1 MSAHWQH
8 LVARSARLVVLSLSV
23 IVATLAPLTEV
34 SANGPH
40 IRPEELF
47 SGSVGPYTIRVEAI
61 PIVGPVH
68 MTVVVFDA
76 VSHFPVSDATIKV
89 TGRGSESGIQAGPV
103 LGTYIAR
110 SQTYTMTV
118 PAEEPGDW
126 VFTMVVTSTLGEEV
140 LDMPVVLVRGEPGVG
155 WTVIGMAVVLIG
167 LLLWFAGRALRKGKQ
182 RMSPRPQGRKKR

>member
-23 IVATLAPLTEV
+23 LVATLAPLTEV

-140 LDMPVVLVRGEPGVG
+140 LDMSVVLARGESGVG
-155 WTVIGMAVVLIG
+155 WTVIGTAVVLIG

>member
-140 LDMPVVLVRGEPGVG
+140 LNMSVVLARGESGVG
-155 WTVIGMAVVLIG
+155 WTVIGTAVVLIG

>member
-140 LDMPVVLVRGEPGVG
+140 LDMPVVLVRGESGVG
-155 WTVIGMAVVLIG
+155 WTVIGTAVVLIG

-182 RMSPRPQGRKKR
+182 RMSPRLQGRKKR

>member
-140 LDMPVVLVRGEPGVG
+140 LDMPVVLVRGESGVG
-155 WTVIGMAVVLIG
+155 WTVIGTAVVLIG

>member
-1 MSAHWQH
+1 M
-8 LVARSARLVVLSLSV
+8 VLSLSV
-23 IVATLAPLTEV
+23 IVATLAPQTEV

-61 PIVGPVH
+61 PIVDPVH

-126 VFTMVVTSTLGEEV
+126 LFTMVVTSTLGEEV
-140 LDMPVVLVRGEPGVG
+140 LDMPVVLVRGESGVG
-155 WTVIGMAVVLIG
+155 WTVIGTAVVLIG

>member
-103 LGTYIAR
+103 LGNYIAR

-140 LDMPVVLVRGEPGVG
+140 LDMPVVLVRGESGVG
-155 WTVIGMAVVLIG
+155 WTVIGTAFVLIG

>member
-40 IRPEELF
+40 IRPEEIF

-140 LDMPVVLVRGEPGVG
+140 LDMPVVLARGESGVG
-155 WTVIGMAVVLIG
+155 WTVIGTAVVLIG
-167 LLLWFAGRALRKGKQ
+167 LLLWFAGRALRKSKQ
-182 RMSPRPQGRKKR
+182 RMSPRPQGREKR

>member
-103 LGTYIAR
+103 LGTYIAG
-110 SQTYTMTV
+110 SQTFTMTV

-140 LDMPVVLVRGEPGVG
+140 LDMPVVLVRGESGVG
-155 WTVIGMAVVLIG
+155 WTVIGTAVVLIG

-182 RMSPRPQGRKKR
+182 RMSPRPQGRKER

>member
-89 TGRGSESGIQAGPV
+89 TGRGSKSGIQAGPV

-140 LDMPVVLVRGEPGVG
+140 LDMPVVLVRGESGVG

>member
-140 LDMPVVLVRGEPGVG
+140 LDMPVVLVRGESGVG

-182 RMSPRPQGRKKR
+182 RMSPRLQGRKKR

>member
-8 LVARSARLVVLSLSV
+8 LVAKYARLVVLSLSV

-140 LDMPVVLVRGEPGVG
+140 LDMPVVLVRGESGVG
-155 WTVIGMAVVLIG
+155 WTVIGTAVVLIG

>member
-34 SANGPH
+34 SANSPH

-140 LDMPVVLVRGEPGVG
+140 LDMSVVLARGESGVG
-155 WTVIGMAVVLIG
+155 WTVIGTAVVLIG

>member
-126 VFTMVVTSTLGEEV
+126 VFTLVVTSTLGEEV
-140 LDMPVVLVRGEPGVG
+140 LDMPVVLVRGESGVG

>member
-40 IRPEELF
+40 IRPEEFF

-140 LDMPVVLVRGEPGVG
+140 LDMPVVLVRGESGVG
-155 WTVIGMAVVLIG
+155 WTVIGTAVVLIG

>member
-1 MSAHWQH
+1 
-8 LVARSARLVVLSLSV
+8 
-23 IVATLAPLTEV
+23 
-34 SANGPH
+34 
-40 IRPEELF
+40 
-47 SGSVGPYTIRVEAI
+47 
-61 PIVGPVH
+61 

-126 VFTMVVTSTLGEEV
+126 LFTMVVTSTLGEEV
-140 LDMPVVLVRGEPGVG
+140 LDMPVVLVRGESGVG
-155 WTVIGMAVVLIG
+155 WTVIGTAVVLIG

-182 RMSPRPQGRKKR
+182 RMSPRPQETAILTLKAGASVMKLINTRVITTALTVVTALVAAACAGGELKEPTFELQVQKQFLQRRNTIVALS

>member
-126 VFTMVVTSTLGEEV
+126 LFTMVVTSTLGEEV
-140 LDMPVVLVRGEPGVG
+140 LDMPVVLVRGESGVG
-155 WTVIGMAVVLIG
+155 WTVIGTAVVLIG

>member
-103 LGTYIAR
+103 LGTYVAR

-140 LDMPVVLVRGEPGVG
+140 LDMPVVLVRGESGVG
-155 WTVIGMAVVLIG
+155 WTVIGTAVVLIG

>member
-47 SGSVGPYTIRVEAI
+47 SGSVGSYTIRVEAI

-140 LDMPVVLVRGEPGVG
+140 LDMPVVLVRGESGVG
-155 WTVIGMAVVLIG
+155 WTVIGTAVVLIG

>member
-47 SGSVGPYTIRVEAI
+47 SGSVGPYTIKVEVI

-140 LDMPVVLVRGEPGVG
+140 LDMPVVLVRGESGVG
-155 WTVIGMAVVLIG
+155 WTVIGTAVVLIG
-167 LLLWFAGRALRKGKQ
+167 LLLWFAGKALRKGKQ

>member
-103 LGTYIAR
+103 LGTYIAG

-140 LDMPVVLVRGEPGVG
+140 LDMPVVLVRGESGVG
-155 WTVIGMAVVLIG
+155 WTVIGMTVVLIG

>member
-8 LVARSARLVVLSLSV
+8 LVARSARLVALSLSV

-140 LDMPVVLVRGEPGVG
+140 LDMPVVLVLGESGVG
-155 WTVIGMAVVLIG
+155 WTVIGTAVVLIG
-167 LLLWFAGRALRKGKQ
+167 LLLWFAGMALRKGKQ

>member
-47 SGSVGPYTIRVEAI
+47 SGSAGPYTIRVEAI

-68 MTVVVFDA
+68 MTVVVFNA

-140 LDMPVVLVRGEPGVG
+140 LDMPVVLVRGESGVG
-155 WTVIGMAVVLIG
+155 WTVIGTAVVLIG
-167 LLLWFAGRALRKGKQ
+167 LLLWFAGKALRKGKQ

>member
-8 LVARSARLVVLSLSV
+8 LVARSARLVVLLLSV

-61 PIVGPVH
+61 PIVDPVH

-140 LDMPVVLVRGEPGVG
+140 LDMPVVLVLGESGVG
-155 WTVIGMAVVLIG
+155 WTVIGTAVVLIG
-167 LLLWFAGRALRKGKQ
+167 LLLWFAGRALRRGKQ

>member
-8 LVARSARLVVLSLSV
+8 LVARSARLVVLLLSV

-61 PIVGPVH
+61 PIVDPVH

-140 LDMPVVLVRGEPGVG
+140 LDMPVVLVLGESGVG
-155 WTVIGMAVVLIG
+155 WTVIGTAVVLIG

>member
-140 LDMPVVLVRGEPGVG
+140 LDMSVVLARGESGVG
-155 WTVIGMAVVLIG
+155 WTVIGTAVVLIG

>member
-140 LDMPVVLVRGEPGVG
+140 LDMPVVLVRGESGVG
-155 WTVIGMAVVLIG
+155 WTVIGTAVVLIG
-167 LLLWFAGRALRKGKQ
+167 LLLWFAGRALRKGKP

>member
-61 PIVGPVH
+61 PIVDPVH

-89 TGRGSESGIQAGPV
+89 TGRGWESGIQAGPV

-126 VFTMVVTSTLGEEV
+126 LFTMVVTSTLGEEV
-140 LDMPVVLVRGEPGVG
+140 LDMPVVLVRGESGVG
-155 WTVIGMAVVLIG
+155 WTGIGTAVVLIG

>member
-47 SGSVGPYTIRVEAI
+47 SGSVGPYTMRVEAI

-140 LDMPVVLVRGEPGVG
+140 LDMPVVLVRGESGVG

>member
-89 TGRGSESGIQAGPV
+89 TGRGSESDIQAGPV
-103 LGTYIAR
+103 LGTYIAG

-140 LDMPVVLVRGEPGVG
+140 LDMPVVLVRGESGVG
-155 WTVIGMAVVLIG
+155 WTVIGTAVVLIG

>member
-1 MSAHWQH
+1 M
-8 LVARSARLVVLSLSV
+8 VVLSLSV

-103 LGTYIAR
+103 LGTYITR

-140 LDMPVVLVRGEPGVG
+140 LDMPVVLVRGESGVG
-155 WTVIGMAVVLIG
+155 WTVIGTAVVLIG
-167 LLLWFAGRALRKGKQ
+167 LLLWFAGRALRNGKQ
-182 RMSPRPQGRKKR
+182 RMSTRPEGRKKR

>member
-34 SANGPH
+34 GANGPH

-140 LDMPVVLVRGEPGVG
+140 LDMPVVLVRGESGVG
-155 WTVIGMAVVLIG
+155 WTVIGTAVVLIG

>member
-40 IRPEELF
+40 IRPEDLF

-140 LDMPVVLVRGEPGVG
+140 LDMPVVLVRGESGVG
-155 WTVIGMAVVLIG
+155 WTVIGTAVVLIG

>member
-140 LDMPVVLVRGEPGVG
+140 LDMPVVLVRGESGVG

>member
-8 LVARSARLVVLSLSV
+8 LVARFARLVVLSLSV
-23 IVATLAPLTEV
+23 IVAMLAPLTEV

-140 LDMPVVLVRGEPGVG
+140 LNMSVVLARGESGVG
-155 WTVIGMAVVLIG
+155 WTVIGTAVVLIG

-182 RMSPRPQGRKKR
+182 RMSPRPQGRKER

>member
-103 LGTYIAR
+103 LGTYIAG

-140 LDMPVVLVRGEPGVG
+140 LDMPVVLVRGESGVG
-155 WTVIGMAVVLIG
+155 WTVIGTAVVLIG

-182 RMSPRPQGRKKR
+182 RMSPRPQGRKER

>member
-76 VSHFPVSDATIKV
+76 VGHFPVSDATIKV

-140 LDMPVVLVRGEPGVG
+140 LDMPVVLVRGESGVG
-155 WTVIGMAVVLIG
+155 WTVIGTAVVLIG

-182 RMSPRPQGRKKR
+182 RMSTRPQGRKKR

>member
-89 TGRGSESGIQAGPV
+89 TGRGSESDIQAGPV
-103 LGTYIAR
+103 LGTYIAG

-140 LDMPVVLVRGEPGVG
+140 LDMPVVLVLGESGVG
-155 WTVIGMAVVLIG
+155 WTVIGTAVVLIG

>member
-76 VSHFPVSDATIKV
+76 GRHFPVSDATIKV

-103 LGTYIAR
+103 LGTYIAG

-140 LDMPVVLVRGEPGVG
+140 LDMPVVLVRGESGVG
-155 WTVIGMAVVLIG
+155 WTVIGTAVVLIG